1 MESHGVN
8 IDSMSDDLLPS
19 TIAGTSDSINELIF
33 TNNSDHS
40 GNNFSECSGKMAY
53 NPNTMTYVSRRTYIE
68 KAWEDK
74 DIESLEQI
82 YRAELKNLMVAR
94 VMVPFGDWTVK
105 EPLIEDFKPF
115 LHYFFYHMSDVMEN
129 IFFQDNSLLEGIEE
143 ENIFPLLLSL
153 DYMEEA
159 TKVLNDKFT
168 KNYFGTMNT
177 QAEITLLHRALYCA
191 LTSYSIP
198 LIFLCLFYMR
208 WHEIQHS
215 H

>member
-1 MESHGVN
+1 MESREVN
-8 IDSMSDDLLPS
+8 FDSISDDIFAS
-19 TIAGTSDSINELIF
+19 TIPIVKNHRDFSGINMSQHTS
-33 TNNSDHS
+33 
-40 GNNFSECSGKMAY
+40 KMEY

-74 DIESLEQI
+74 NIESLEQI

-115 LHYFFYHMSDVMEN
+115 LHYFFYHMSNVMEN
-129 IFFQDNSLLEGIEE
+129 LFFQDNTLLEGIEE

-168 KNYFGTMNT
+168 KNYFGSMNT
-177 QAEITLLHRALYCA
+177 QSEITLLHRALYCA

-208 WHEIQHS
+208 WHKILDS
-215 H
+215 R